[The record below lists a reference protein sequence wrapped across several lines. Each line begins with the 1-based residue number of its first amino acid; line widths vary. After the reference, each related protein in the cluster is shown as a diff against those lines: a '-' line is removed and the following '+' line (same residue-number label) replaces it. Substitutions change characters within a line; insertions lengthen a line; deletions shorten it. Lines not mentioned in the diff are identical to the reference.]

1 MYSFRRMIS
10 AAALLAAVSPAAHAL
25 DLFTPPINRLDGT
38 VECHIL
44 NVGTKPIEV
53 SAAVKDALSSPS
65 SDLTGSTN
73 CPVAPATIPPG
84 YSCGAQSVILDAGD
98 VSYCHFTT
106 TSSKVRA
113 VLIGRETFGGVVAHE
128 LPATK

>member
-1 MYSFRRMIS
+1 MHSIQRIL
-10 AAALLAAVSPAAHAL
+10 AAAAVLLAMSQAAHAL
-25 DLFTPPINRLDGT
+25 DLFTPPVDRLDGT
-38 VECHIL
+38 VACRIL

-53 SAAVKDALSSPS
+53 SAAVKDAETSPS
-65 SDLTGSTN
+65 VDLTASTN

-84 YSCGAQSVILDAGD
+84 YSCVAQSIILDSSD

-106 TSSKVRA
+106 TSSKVQA
-113 VLIGRETFGGVVAHE
+113 VLIGRATYQGVVEHE